1 LRHRHTRDD
10 DEINRSERSNEPRL
24 RMTLPEVFPI
34 FPLPQVILVPGQL
47 LPLHV
52 FEPRYRDL
60 VADAMDGEQWLA
72 MAVPEAGCE
81 SLCDAEPAVLPVCG
95 LGRIVHH
102 QPYID
107 GRSDIVLEGVARMR
121 IVQELPTSKKY
132 RLVRGLP
139 VHEVEPVNGEF
150 GERCRCLLTRFHC
163 FEPKERDLFAKLPL
177 PRLLDSLLLRLPV
190 DPELRQA
197 IFAIADLD
205 ERLAALECAFDGLE
219 CPPPSFGVDAGDPR
233 LN

>member
-1 LRHRHTRDD
+1 LLTRHTRDD
-10 DEINRSERSNEPRL
+10 DEINRSDRTTERRP

-52 FEPRYRDL
+52 FEPRYREM
-60 VADAMDGEQWLA
+60 VADAMDAEQWLA
-72 MAVPEAGCE
+72 MAVPETGC
-81 SLCDAEPAVLPVCG
+81 STGCDDEPAVLPVCG

-107 GRSDIVLEGVARMR
+107 GRSDIVVEGVARMR
-121 IVQELPTSKKY
+121 ILQELPTSKKY
-132 RLVRGLP
+132 RLVRGLA
-139 VHEVEPVNGEF
+139 VREDEPLNGEF
-150 GERCRCLLTRFHC
+150 GERCRGLLLRFHC
-163 FEPKERDLFAKLPL
+163 FEPKERDLFARLPL

-190 DPELRQA
+190 EADLRQA
-197 IFAIADLD
+197 IFAIADLE
-205 ERLAALECAFDGLE
+205 ERLEALECAFDGLE
-219 CPPPSFGVDAGDPR
+219 CPPPSFGVDLGDPR